1 MREKIAGRLLLTD
14 ESFRELLPVVFEF
27 FGVADPTRPP
37 ARMDPEA
44 KQRQLFAVL
53 RKEVREGA
61 VAGQLVAMIEDLHWM
76 DSGSEAFLEQ
86 WVEAIAGSRAMLIVT
101 FRPEYRASW
110 SSKSYYR
117 QIPLAPLG
125 PEAVRELL
133 ADLLGADP
141 STDGLARTIHER
153 TGGNPFFT
161 EEVVQ
166 SLIESGALEGTR
178 GNYKLVRPIEQVN
191 VPPTVQ
197 AILAARVDRLG
208 EREKNILQAAAV
220 IGKDFSE
227 PVLQRVLGEIGKSAL
242 SETDLRA
249 SLNLLKEAEFI
260 YEQSLYP
267 VAEYTFKHPLTQEVA
282 MRSQL
287 QELRRRT
294 HAAVARALEE
304 AHADRL
310 DEKAALLAHH
320 YEQSGET
327 LVAARWH
334 RRAAEWAGITNATE
348 GLRHWERV
356 RSLVR
361 TLPQTSETSQLGASA
376 CLGTLDVG
384 WRLGTPTA
392 EATGIFEE
400 GRRLAEESGDLRTL
414 AALNG
419 VYACVLGLVGGASDE
434 YLRYSREATLL
445 ADQTNDQGLQLA
457 ERSFL
462 AFACLFAGR
471 LLEGIEAC
479 DSAFR
484 RLPAQAALG
493 AEFTGYS
500 PFLGILNAQAWMLAR
515 LGRLNEATAVC
526 ERAEH
531 LARVHGD
538 SEVLTWLQLTRIEM
552 DICCADGV
560 AARGHARYALETS
573 KKSATPQAHMA
584 GLLAAGDRASAQLRV
599 G

>member
-1 MREKIAGRLLLTD
+1 M
-14 ESFRELLPVVFEF
+14 
-27 FGVADPTRPP
+27 
-37 ARMDPEA
+37 
-44 KQRQLFAVL
+44 
-53 RKEVREGA
+53 
-61 VAGQLVAMIEDLHWM
+61 
-76 DSGSEAFLEQ
+76 
-86 WVEAIAGSRAMLIVT
+86 
-101 FRPEYRASW
+101 
-110 SSKSYYR
+110 
-117 QIPLAPLG
+117 
-125 PEAVRELL
+125 
-133 ADLLGADP
+133 
-141 STDGLARTIHER
+141 
-153 TGGNPFFT
+153 
-161 EEVVQ
+161 
-166 SLIESGALEGTR
+166 
-178 GNYKLVRPIEQVN
+178 
-191 VPPTVQ
+191 
-197 AILAARVDRLG
+197 
-208 EREKNILQAAAV
+208 
-220 IGKDFSE
+220 
-227 PVLQRVLGEIGKSAL
+227 

-249 SLNLLKEAEFI
+249 SLSLLKEAEFI

-287 QELRRRT
+287 QELRRCT

-320 YEQSGET
+320 YAESGET

-376 CLGTLDVG
+376 CLGTLGVG

-392 EATGIFEE
+392 EAAGIFEE

-434 YLRYSREATLL
+434 YVRYSREATLL
-445 ADQTNDQGLQLA
+445 AEQTNDQGLQLA

-471 LLEGIEAC
+471 LAEGIEAC

-484 RLPAQAALG
+484 RLPADPALG

-500 PFLGILNAQAWMLAR
+500 PFLGILNGQSVDALPAR
-515 LGRLNEATAVC
+515 ASQRSHSGV
-526 ERAEH
+526 RASGASGAGTRRQRGAH
-531 LARVHGD
+531 L
-538 SEVLTWLQLTRIEM
+538 
-552 DICCADGV
+552 V
-560 AARGHARYALETS
+560 AANTHRDGHLLRRRGRRPRPRPLCAGDEQKIRHPASTHGR
-573 KKSATPQAHMA
+573 TPC
-584 GLLAAGDRASAQLRV
+584 AGDRASAQLRV